1 MRNQDLIRY
10 RISELLRERIYGLA
24 LGYRAQ
30 DDLDRL
36 AHDPAL
42 RMATWD
48 RPCRRVL
55 GERLASQPTQS
66 RLLDIVAH
74 VGNNLEVVR
83 RAPGDWVP
91 RHLRTR
97 SDHAV
102 RRATIDI
109 DSFPLEV
116 FGDQAGAAYHGHY
129 HRSRTSDARR
139 VGLRREDTR
148 RLWNWDSIRPS
159 RGSSRNGCCWS
170 SLIRPIRG
178 RGSCSWSRTI
188 SFWWRAGGRRKW
200 MARRAWNTI
209 GVAARSR
216 IGWES
221 STRPSAC

>member
-1 MRNQDLIRY
+1 MGEGKRPFFEPSFNRSIKVQGGNDRLTSDGGVILLREADHRLGLIDSLARQLYDPRNQDLIRY

-48 RPCRRVL
+48 RPGQRVL

-74 VGNNLEVVR
+74 VGNNLEAVR
-83 RAPGDWVP
+83 RALGDWVQ

-116 FGDQAGAAYHGHY
+116 FGDQAGG
-129 HRSRTSDARR
+129 
-139 VGLRREDTR
+139 
-148 RLWNWDSIRPS
+148 RLPRPLS
-159 RGSSRNGCCWS
+159 
-170 SLIRPIRG
+170 
-178 RGSCSWSRTI
+178 
-188 SFWWRAGGRRKW
+188 
-200 MARRAWNTI
+200 
-209 GVAARSR
+209 
-216 IGWES
+216 
-221 STRPSAC
+221 